1 MQKTIRPILL
11 IFIFINAILIILRKA
26 ISSKGVD
33 VDVCIISN
41 LLMCAVTILSI
52 FMIRKNLKSD
62 NPHAFVRGVNSSVL
76 MKLMICAGVA
86 FAYIIIVGSNKVN
99 APALFIFMA
108 FYIIYTFLEV
118 RILTALNKE
127 KNNG

>member
-1 MQKTIRPILL
+1 MKKTIRPILL
-11 IFIFINAILIILRKA
+11 VFIVANALLIVFRKQL
-26 ISSKGVD
+26 ISKGVD
-33 VDVCIISN
+33 ADVCILGN

-52 FMIRKNLKSD
+52 YMINKNLKSD

-86 FAYIIIVGSNKVN
+86 FAYIIVVGSNKVN
-99 APALFIFMA
+99 APALFIFMG
-108 FYIIYTFLEV
+108 FYILYTFLEV

>member
-1 MQKTIRPILL
+1 MKKTIRPILL
-11 IFIFINAILIILRKA
+11 VFIIVNALLIVFRKA
-26 ISSKGVD
+26 ITSKGVD
-33 VDVCIISN
+33 ADVCIVGN

-52 FMIRKNLKSD
+52 FMIQKNLKSD
-62 NPHAFVRGVNSSVL
+62 NPHAFVRGVNGSVL

-86 FAYIIIVGSNKVN
+86 FVYIFAVGSNNVN
-99 APALFIFMA
+99 APALFAFMG